1 MAGVQ
6 SWRTASTR
14 IAATA
19 ARSMTRGRLVAPPRR
34 KPGGK
39 LHAYR
44 PGEAHT
50 ACGELL
56 APLRRWP
63 ARRFGRGGLA
73 RNRCETC
80 VDEVRRS
87 TAGR

>member
-1 MAGVQ
+1 VQ

-19 ARSMTRGRLVAPPRR
+19 ARSMRGGRIVSPPRR
-34 KPGGK
+34 KPGGV

-44 PGEAHT
+44 PGDDRT

-56 APLRRWP
+56 SPLRRWP

-73 RNRCETC
+73 RNRCAAC
-80 VDEVRRS
+80 VSATRR
-87 TAGR
+87 

>member
-1 MAGVQ
+1 
-6 SWRTASTR
+6 
-14 IAATA
+14 
-19 ARSMTRGRLVAPPRR
+19 MTRGRLLAPPRR

-44 PGEAHT
+44 PGDDRT

-73 RNRCETC
+73 RNRCAAC
-80 VDEVRRS
+80 VAAVRNDAAR
-87 TAGR
+87 R